1 MRTIPAVMR
10 VAPLLLLCLLW
21 LSVVGCTSSA
31 VATPTASPVVATP
44 GLDPFA
50 INQSLGR
57 GVNLGNALEANYEG
71 EWGMMLDESYF
82 RLIAEADFNSV
93 RIPIRWSA
101 HAEANAPYTIDPAF
115 LARVDW
121 AIEQALA
128 NDLYVI
134 INIHHYE
141 EIMQDPD
148 AHAARFLGIWQQL
161 AAHYQEQ
168 PAQVLFELL
177 NEPNTN
183 LLAYRWNDLLAE
195 AITTIR
201 TTNPQRI
208 IVVGPTSWNSVNE
221 LTNLELPDDQQ
232 LIVTFHFYEPFHFT
246 HQGAEWAQGA
256 DAWLGTTWEAS
267 ESEQR
272 QLTSLLDKAAAWSE
286 RHKRPLLMGEFGAYS
301 KGDMASRV
309 RWTAFMARAAEER
322 GFSWAYWEFG
332 SGFGVYDRATGQ
344 WNKELRQA
352 LVPARE

>member
-1 MRTIPAVMR
+1 MRAIAVVTR
-10 VAPLLLLCLLW
+10 VAALLLLSLFG
-21 LSVVGCTSSA
+21 LSAVGCGGSA
-31 VATPTASPVVATP
+31 AATPTPAQVAADA

-50 INQSLGR
+50 VNQALGR

-71 EWGMMLDESYF
+71 EWGMTLDESYF
-82 RLIAEADFNSV
+82 RLIAEAGFNSV

-101 HAEANAPYTIDPAF
+101 HAAANAPYTIEPEF

-121 AIEQALA
+121 AVEQALT
-128 NDLYVI
+128 NDLHVI

-161 AAHYQEQ
+161 AVHYQDQ

-183 LLAYRWNDLLAE
+183 LPAFRWNDFLAA

-201 TTNPQRI
+201 TTNPTRI
-208 IVVGPTSWNSVNE
+208 IVVGPAGWNSANE
-221 LTNLELPDDQQ
+221 LANLELPADQQ

-256 DAWLGTTWEAS
+256 DAWLGTTWEGS
-267 ESEQR
+267 ESERR
-272 QLTSLLDKAAAWSE
+272 QLTSLLDKAVAWSE
-286 RHKRPLLMGEFGAYS
+286 RHGRPLLMGEFGAYS
-301 KGDMASRV
+301 KADMASRV
-309 RWTAFMARAAEER
+309 RWTTFMARAAEER

-332 SGFGVYDRATGQ
+332 SGFGVYDRVAGQ
-344 WNKELRQA
+344 WNEELLQA
-352 LVPARE
+352 LVPEEQ